1 MKMIAANESAK
12 MCIRDRSHQRAG
24 CALHRGTDPDSREPY
39 PLARRASIR
48 EHHNRDCLL
57 YTSGDETGGG
67 NGHLV
72 LVVEP
77 VLAVYGD
84 DGVEDILGTL
94 GLYIR
99 IRCV

>member
-1 MKMIAANESAK
+1 MLDNAE
-12 MCIRDRSHQRAG
+12 
-24 CALHRGTDPDSREPY
+24 AL
-39 PLARRASIR
+39 
-48 EHHNRDCLL
+48 
-57 YTSGDETGGG
+57 GDETGGG

-99 IRCV
+99 IGKIYDGSLLLVQSHRERAQDAIGHGIEVGMAYVECRCIATLDKGSV